1 MLSPRDN
8 LISLIS
14 DLYKDLH
21 GFRPRGLYNWGGM
34 DIDDLGE
41 EADYLEHLLRQHME
55 ATEQERIEE
64 DRHWR
69 EEIALGVIPLLQRF
83 SLSLGKCGSPAP
95 KLLGMPLDI
104 LLTINLL
111 TFYLAYEIMY
121 TSSSIGAT

>member
-41 EADYLEHLLRQHME
+41 EADYLEHLLRRHME
-55 ATEQERIEE
+55 ADRLEAIELDRI
-64 DRHWR
+64 WR
-69 EEIALGVIPLLQRF
+69 EDIALGVV
-83 SLSLGKCGSPAP
+83 AP
-95 KLLGMPLDI
+95 TPDVKLEPW
-104 LLTINLL
+104 
-111 TFYLAYEIMY
+111 EIWEARAEVAGF
-121 TSSSIGAT
+121 GA

>member
-69 EEIALGVIPLLQRF
+69 EEIALGVIPPTPEVQLEPWEVWESRAEAA
-83 SLSLGKCGSPAP
+83 GYA
-95 KLLGMPLDI
+95 
-104 LLTINLL
+104 
-111 TFYLAYEIMY
+111 A
-121 TSSSIGAT
+121 

>member
-41 EADYLEHLLRQHME
+41 EADYLEHLLRRHME
-55 ATEQERIEE
+55 ADRLEAIELDRI
-64 DRHWR
+64 WR
-69 EEIALGVIPLLQRF
+69 EDIALGVV
-83 SLSLGKCGSPAP
+83 SPTP
-95 KLLGMPLDI
+95 DVKLEPW
-104 LLTINLL
+104 
-111 TFYLAYEIMY
+111 EIWEARAEVAGF
-121 TSSSIGAT
+121 GA